1 MDINPFVLIGN
12 LAAAQSYDTRG
23 PDQKR
28 QRPEWSARTRAK
40 ILYTPKR
47 SKGDAHILH
56 FER

>member
-40 ILYTPKR
+40 ILYIPKR
-47 SKGDAHILH
+47 SCDDSP
-56 FER
+56 